1 MSLSASGL
9 AAELKQ
15 PNSAAREALALAVD
29 RLAGKDPEF
38 VLKVGLNIGLKQKS
52 YFMSSGCALLS
63 ARVGSPPAGQPA
75 ASPRLP
81 PPRHGQPPAKVG
93 VEG

>member
-38 VLKVGLNIGLKQKS
+38 VLKVGLNIGMK
-52 YFMSSGCALLS
+52 
-63 ARVGSPPAGQPA
+63 
-75 ASPRLP
+75 
-81 PPRHGQPPAKVG
+81 
-93 VEG
+93 